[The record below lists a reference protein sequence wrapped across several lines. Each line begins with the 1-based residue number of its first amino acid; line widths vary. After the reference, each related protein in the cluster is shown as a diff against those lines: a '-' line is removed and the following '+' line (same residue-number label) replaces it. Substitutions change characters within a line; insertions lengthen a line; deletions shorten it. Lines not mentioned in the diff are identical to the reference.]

1 MTGVVRVTR
10 RLLRDWTSVGEETTR
25 EGMMMGRA
33 VEENLG
39 LDEDGPEGAVRG
51 MRRMMGWVRVSLSVK
66 S

>member
-33 VEENLG
+33 VEENL
-39 LDEDGPEGAVRG
+39 
-51 MRRMMGWVRVSLSVK
+51 MGWVRVSLSVK